1 MRLLFALFSILF
13 YTGAQAQCK
22 TFKVSSKG
30 DTINCTEASGVK
42 RGKWKIETPPI
53 RGEKGFV
60 DEGMFVNDK
69 KEGTWRRF
77 NLLGD
82 PIAVENY
89 KWGLKNGINLYFTI
103 QGIEREESWKAIDPL
118 KAYDTIDIQNINDPN
133 IYEKIIVKTT
143 GTSLRHG
150 TWKIYDPYTGQKIRT
165 ENWVLDTLQNSHAK
179 KETNIDTTSI
189 VPLNNTQKI
198 KTDTATKKV
207 IPKEV
212 LEFEKKNKGKKYVD
226 GKTGG

>member
-1 MRLLFALFSILF
+1 
-13 YTGAQAQCK
+13 
-22 TFKVSSKG
+22 
-30 DTINCTEASGVK
+30 
-42 RGKWKIETPPI
+42 
-53 RGEKGFV
+53 
-60 DEGMFVNDK
+60 MFVNDK